1 MEHKLT
7 YLVDQRRMA
16 ALEAPFPVRVAC
28 IAGRYLVFD
37 TEAAALLRRQVNT
50 NGVLVGTAPQQPTQN
65 IFLGLPIELRPE
77 EVEALVRKGAAYVV
91 DGAAAHRD
99 TLEAYR
105 DPARRQAYI
114 DSLRRQKETAQ
125 AALAERSAQRAAEL
139 ADRLKR
145 GKNKKAAEAAAAA
158 ADPDSVAALHQQQV
172 KAIGVTPT
180 ASSDLVPDTISAQHR
195 RPDEVSEQEAAP
207 LCRHLL
213 NAGYHMTPGL
223 RFGSQYS
230 VYPGDPLRFHAHF
243 MASQYE
249 WDEPIPILDIVAG
262 GRLATAVKKAYLLG
276 GEQPA
281 DNAEAEPQVRTFC
294 LEWAAM

>member
-1 MEHKLT
+1 
-7 YLVDQRRMA
+7 MA
-16 ALEAPFPVRVAC
+16 ALEAPFPVRIAR

-99 TLEAYR
+99 TLQSYR
-105 DPARRQAYI
+105 DPALRRAYI
-114 DSLRRQKETAQ
+114 ESLRKQKEIAQ
-125 AALAERSAQRAAEL
+125 AALAERSAQRAAEV
-139 ADRLKR
+139 ADKLKR
-145 GKNKKAAEAAAAA
+145 GKNKKGAAAAA
-158 ADPDSVAALHQQQV
+158 AAAAVAVTATDSPDKADGGVSQV
-172 KAIGVTPT
+172 KTIGVTPT
-180 ASSDLVPDTISAQHR
+180 SSTDLVPASALAEHR
-195 RPDEVSEQEAAP
+195 RADELSLHEAAP

-213 NAGYHMTPGL
+213 DNGYHMTPGL
-223 RFGSQYS
+223 RFGAQYS

-243 MASQYE
+243 MASQYD

-262 GRLATAVKKAYLLG
+262 GRLATAVKKAFLLG

-281 DNAEAEPQVRTFC
+281 AATTEGQSESKAHVRTFC